1 MESESDCLGGDEPES
16 PENKQLYNQKVCQMG
31 KSNDQTYN
39 AFGKETVSVTI
50 SQFQPT
56 LPQDA
61 SKNTPPTILGI
72 HGNT

>member
-31 KSNDQTYN
+31 KGNDQTYN

-61 SKNTPPTILGI
+61 RKNRPPAILGI

>member
-39 AFGKETVSVTI
+39 AFGKETVNVTL
-50 SQFQPT
+50 SQFRLT
-56 LPQDA
+56 MPQDA
-61 SKNTPPTILGI
+61 RKIRPQLLLILNI
-72 HGNT
+72 CT